1 MMGRVPAQGIGFT
14 TKALLAAPP
23 APPRFPAEEEEEE
36 ESCAA
41 TTDVVV
47 DGDDPVPL
55 PFLLRRLEPR
65 SLRPLGDL
73 RKLDLKLSR
82 PGNLTIHDGA
92 TIILALQPIIKN
104 KNPNCKLLNG
114 NGHRHLAECI
124 QTKKITK
131 LLAAHNKNKRERDPP
146 CLY

>member
-23 APPRFPAEEEEEE
+23 PPRFPVEEDVE
-36 ESCAA
+36 ESWA
-41 TTDVVV
+41 TVEQAPPVDA
-47 DGDDPVPL
+47 DGDEPPVPL
-55 PFLLRRLEPR
+55 FLLRRLEPR

-92 TIILALQPIIKN
+92 TIIFALQPREQGSFN
-104 KNPNCKLLNG
+104 RSKLK
-114 NGHRHLAECI
+114 
-124 QTKKITK
+124 QFS
-131 LLAAHNKNKRERDPP
+131 LLW
-146 CLY
+146 

>member
-23 APPRFPAEEEEEE
+23 RFPAEEEEE
-36 ESCAA
+36 SCA
-41 TTDVVV
+41 TTDVVEQAPPPV

-55 PFLLRRLEPR
+55 FLLRRLEPR

-92 TIILALQPIIKN
+92 TIILALQPI
-104 KNPNCKLLNG
+104 
-114 NGHRHLAECI
+114 
-124 QTKKITK
+124 
-131 LLAAHNKNKRERDPP
+131 
-146 CLY
+146 

>member
-23 APPRFPAEEEEEE
+23 APRFPAEEEEEE
-36 ESCAA
+36 SCAAA
-41 TTDVVV
+41 TTDVV

-104 KNPNCKLLNG
+104 TTI
-114 NGHRHLAECI
+114 R
-124 QTKKITK
+124 
-131 LLAAHNKNKRERDPP
+131 
-146 CLY
+146 